1 MLPCE
6 AETSRFSDVSP
17 TYVTEV
23 RVHANER
30 SFGIYDF
37 LTSKV
42 RSEIVLRNVINADFV
57 KDRGLSSG
65 AL

>member
-6 AETSRFSDVSP
+6 AETSGFSDVSP
-17 TYVTEV
+17 LYVTEV
-23 RVHANER
+23 RVHVNER

-42 RSEIVLRNVINADFV
+42 RSEIMLRNVINADFV

-65 AL
+65 TL